1 MGLDDPGIHYREFLV
16 PPCYSYS
23 SGFVLLCTLSLAGT
37 PGKKKQE
44 LMDQEIWEFFS
55 FLSGMGFWLIL
66 ALILIGVF
74 VYKKFR
80 K

>member
-1 MGLDDPGIHYREFLV
+1 MDQDTWEFL
-16 PPCYSYS
+16 
-23 SGFVLLCTLSLAGT
+23 
-37 PGKKKQE
+37 
-44 LMDQEIWEFFS
+44 S

-66 ALILIGVF
+66 ALVLIGVF

>member
-1 MGLDDPGIHYREFLV
+1 MDQDTWEFL
-16 PPCYSYS
+16 
-23 SGFVLLCTLSLAGT
+23 
-37 PGKKKQE
+37 
-44 LMDQEIWEFFS
+44 S

-74 VYKKFR
+74 IYKKFR

>member
-1 MGLDDPGIHYREFLV
+1 
-16 PPCYSYS
+16 
-23 SGFVLLCTLSLAGT
+23 
-37 PGKKKQE
+37 
-44 LMDQEIWEFFS
+44 MDKDTWEFFS

-74 VYKKFR
+74 VYKRFR

>member
-1 MGLDDPGIHYREFLV
+1 MDNDAWEFL
-16 PPCYSYS
+16 
-23 SGFVLLCTLSLAGT
+23 
-37 PGKKKQE
+37 
-44 LMDQEIWEFFS
+44 S

>member
-1 MGLDDPGIHYREFLV
+1 
-16 PPCYSYS
+16 
-23 SGFVLLCTLSLAGT
+23 
-37 PGKKKQE
+37 
-44 LMDQEIWEFFS
+44 MDQDIWEFFS

-74 VYKKFR
+74 IYKKFR